1 MVRKKCYIN
10 FNNKN
15 AGIYI
20 SVRQNKFCDKNIFI
34 IMKSIIKRHIIIN
47 IYISHNRI
55 IKHMRQKLI
64 EQVDRKS
71 VKTWKIWGTLSTNKS
86 KIQIISSADDTL
98 TMIDPFLGHII
109 ILNKFK
115 IIQVLINML
124 SDYMEIKV

>member
-34 IMKSIIKRHIIIN
+34 IMKSIIKRHININ

-86 KIQIISSADDTL
+86 KIQII
-98 TMIDPFLGHII
+98 
-109 ILNKFK
+109 FK
-115 IIQVLINML
+115 CRWYTYYDRSFSGPHNNSQLI
-124 SDYMEIKV
+124 